1 MNKELSI
8 GILGGGQLGMMLCQ
22 ASKEIGI
29 NTHIYCSDEDSPA
42 KHYSNKFTCED
53 YLNEK
58 EIINFSN
65 SVDIITYEFEN
76 IPKETL
82 ELINDNKL
90 RPGIKSLEQTQDRL
104 IERKLLEKLSIP
116 YAPYKELKNEEDF
129 NYSISNFGDAII
141 KTRRFG
147 YDGKG
152 QISVNQKTNF
162 DENISSLFNQSIIE
176 KRIPFE
182 FEFSQVSCRDVF
194 GNVFHFPL
202 TRNIH
207 ENHILKHS
215 YAPLDIPY
223 DLEEHAKEIT
233 KKIISELDHVGVLTV
248 EFFKTKENILVN
260 EIAPRVHN
268 SGHWTIEGCSS
279 SQFKIHMQA
288 VSGVK
293 ITQPKLLNECHMVN
307 LIGEEIN
314 DWIYKKSD
322 GDVNIHLY
330 HKKEIKNGRKM
341 GHLTYIKDKKIF

>member
-1 MNKELSI
+1 MNKILSI

-22 ASKEIGI
+22 AAKEIGI
-29 NTHIYCSDEDSPA
+29 YTHIYCPDEDSPA
-42 KHYSNKFTCED
+42 KHFSNKFTCQD

-82 ELINDNKL
+82 ELISNKKL
-90 RPGIKSLEQTQDRL
+90 RPGIKSLEQTQDSL
-104 IERKLLEKLSIP
+104 VERKLLEKLDIP
-116 YAPYKELKNEEDF
+116 CAPYKELKNKNDF
-129 NYSISNFGDAII
+129 NNAITHFDNAII

-152 QISVNQKTNF
+152 QIGVSQKTIC
-162 DENISSLFNQSIIE
+162 DDNISALFNQSIVE
-176 KRIPFE
+176 KKIPFE
-182 FEFSQVSCRDVF
+182 FEFSQVSCRDIF

-202 TRNIH
+202 TKNIH

-215 YAPLDIPY
+215 YAPLNLSNDF
-223 DLEEHAKEIT
+223 ETNAKEIT
-233 KKIISELDHVGVLTV
+233 SKIITNLDHVGVLAV

-268 SGHWTIEGCSS
+268 SGHWTIEGCSE
-279 SQFKIHMQA
+279 SQFKVHMQA
-288 VSGVK
+288 VSGAK

-314 DWIYKKSD
+314 EWAKKKSD
-322 GDVNIHLY
+322 NEVKIHLY
-330 HKKEIKNGRKM
+330 HKNEIKKGRKM
-341 GHLTYIKDKKIF
+341 GHLTYIKDKKTD